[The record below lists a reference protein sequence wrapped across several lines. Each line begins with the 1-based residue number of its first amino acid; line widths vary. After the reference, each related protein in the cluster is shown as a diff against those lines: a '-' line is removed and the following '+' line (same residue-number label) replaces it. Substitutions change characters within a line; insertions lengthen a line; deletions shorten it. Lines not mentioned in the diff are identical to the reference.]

1 MFALPNSSLR
11 INSTQIRTIIAQAAR
26 SAAILFRE
34 SINEDQPMTPA
45 DQALYDAFKQ
55 RGLKLD
61 MSRGKPAPEQ
71 LDLSNA
77 LLDALPGS
85 AAADGTDCRNYG
97 GGVGLPEARALFG
110 ELLGV
115 PAAQVVVDSSAS
127 LSLMHD
133 VIVYALLN
141 GVPGGQPWT
150 SQQPVS
156 FLCPVPGYDRHFS
169 ICEARGIRML
179 NIPIGDDGPDMDM
192 VERLVA
198 LDASI
203 KGMWCVPKYSNP
215 SGTVY
220 ADKVV
225 RRLATMKTAAPDFRI
240 LWDDAYR
247 FHHLGEERVEIADIL
262 AECTQAGNPD
272 RAIVFASTSK
282 VAWAGS
288 GIAAL
293 AASPANIAWWTKHAG
308 IRSIGPDKVNQL
320 RHVRLLKDKATVEAL
335 MERHRALLKPKFD
348 AVLEQFARHL
358 GEVPGVSWTAPR
370 GGYFIDLVTPPG
382 AARRTIE
389 LAKEAGITLTPAGA
403 AFPYGRDPEDS
414 HIRIAPSFPSLAEI
428 AQAAEGIA
436 LSLRLAAAAVR

>member
-1 MFALPNSSLR
+1 M
-11 INSTQIRTIIAQAAR
+11 TQAVQAQ
-26 SAAILFRE
+26 
-34 SINEDQPMTPA
+34 
-45 DQALYDAFKQ
+45 YDAFKQ

-77 LLDALPGS
+77 LLDALPGF

-97 GGVGLPEARALFG
+97 LGVGLPEARALFG

-141 GVPGGQPWT
+141 GVPGGTPWVA
-150 SQQPVS
+150 QQPVS

-169 ICEARGIRML
+169 ICEARGIKMI
-179 NIPIGDDGPDMDM
+179 NIPLGEDGPDMDL

-198 LDASI
+198 NDAGI

-220 ADKVV
+220 SDAVV
-225 RRLATMKTAAPDFRI
+225 RRLAAMKTAAPDFR
-240 LWDDAYR
+240 LMWDDAYR
-247 FHHLGEERVEIADIL
+247 FHHLTSEKVEIVDIIAACL
-262 AECTQAGNPD
+262 EAGNPD

-282 VAWAGS
+282 VSWAGS

-293 AASPANIAWWTKHAG
+293 ASSPANIAWWTKHAG
-308 IRSIGPDKVNQL
+308 IRSIGPDKINQL
-320 RHVRLLKDKATVEAL
+320 RHVRFLKDVATVNAL
-335 MERHRALLKPKFD
+335 MERHRDLLQPKFD
-348 AVLEQFARHL
+348 AVLAQFEEHL
-358 GEVPGVSWTAPR
+358 GAMPGVSWTVPK

-382 AARRTIE
+382 AAKRTIA

-403 AFPYGRDPEDS
+403 AYPYGIDPEDS
-414 HIRIAPSFPSLAEI
+414 HIRIAPSFPSLPEI
-428 AQAAEGIA
+428 KQAAEGISLA
-436 LSLRLAAAAVR
+436 LKLAVQA

>member
-1 MFALPNSSLR
+1 M
-11 INSTQIRTIIAQAAR
+11 TQAVTAQY
-26 SAAILFRE
+26 
-34 SINEDQPMTPA
+34 Q
-45 DQALYDAFKQ
+45 AFKQ

-71 LDLSNA
+71 LDLS
-77 LLDALPGS
+77 DALMAPL
-85 AAADGTDCRNYG
+85 ADYRAADGSDCRNYG
-97 GGVGLPEARALFG
+97 LGIGLPEARALFS

-141 GVPGGQPWT
+141 GVPGGTPWVG
-150 SQQPVS
+150 QQPVS

-169 ICEARGIRML
+169 ICEARGIKMIS
-179 NIPIGDDGPDMDM
+179 IPLGVDGPDMDL

-198 LDASI
+198 ADASI

-220 ADKVV
+220 SDTVV
-225 RRLATMKTAAPDFRI
+225 RRLAEMHTAAPDFR
-240 LWDDAYR
+240 LMWDDAYR
-247 FHHLGEERVEIADIL
+247 FHHLGDNKIEIADIL
-262 AECTQAGNPD
+262 AACAGAGNPD

-282 VAWAGS
+282 VSWAGS

-308 IRSIGPDKVNQL
+308 VRSIGPDKINQL
-320 RHVRLLKDKATVEAL
+320 RHVRYLQDGATVAAL
-335 MERHRALLKPKFD
+335 MERHRALLAPKFD
-348 AVLEQFARHL
+348 AVQVKFAEFL
-358 GEVPGVSWTAPR
+358 AEVPGVSWTRPQ

-382 AARRTIE
+382 AAKRTIA
-389 LAKEAGITLTPAGA
+389 LAKDAGITLTPAGA
-403 AFPYGRDPEDS
+403 AFPYGVDPQDC
-414 HIRIAPSFPSLAEI
+414 HIRIAPSFPSLTEI
-428 AQAAEGIA
+428 ALAAEGIA
-436 LSLRLAAAAVR
+436 LSLKLALQA